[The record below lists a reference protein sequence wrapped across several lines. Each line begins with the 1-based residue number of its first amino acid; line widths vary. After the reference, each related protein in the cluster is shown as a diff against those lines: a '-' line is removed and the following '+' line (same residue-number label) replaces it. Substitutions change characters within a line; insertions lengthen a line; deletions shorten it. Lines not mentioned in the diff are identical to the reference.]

1 LFKRFFKRA
10 PPLKDA
16 LDDTIIRLNQ
26 QRKKLDILSC
36 KVKSRERTLFESC
49 TIALQKKDSERAN
62 IFANELTEVKKV
74 HKTVTN
80 GTLLLE
86 QLILRMETLREVG
99 STFAQLKPTL
109 EVVKQI
115 SGQLSEVMPE
125 VSNELSSIGSL
136 LDDAMI
142 SMNIDVS
149 QDMIMRIPDS
159 VMGEEIIE
167 QASNVL
173 RSKIEE
179 ELPVPPKEEGYARAI
194 VLGGDEAEVE
204 VPIPRAVTNTAKS
217 MGNKEESV
225 LVYLRTNGGEFDLGE
240 CSKCCKV
247 PESEI
252 PDIIEGLSRKGL
264 IRILTVEGAV
274 TNDGSK

>member
-1 LFKRFFKRA
+1 M
-10 PPLKDA
+10 
-16 LDDTIIRLNQ
+16 
-26 QRKKLDILSC
+26 
-36 KVKSRERTLFESC
+36 
-49 TIALQKKDSERAN
+49 
-62 IFANELTEVKKV
+62 KKV

-109 EVVKQI
+109 EVVKEI

-125 VSNELSSIGSL
+125 VSNELANIGSV
-136 LDDAMI
+136 LDGAMI

-167 QASNVL
+167 QASNL
-173 RSKIEE
+173 LKSKIEE
-179 ELPVPPKEEGYARAI
+179 ELPVPPKEERYARAI
-194 VLGGDEAEVE
+194 LLGGDEEEVE
-204 VPIPRAVTNTAKS
+204 VTMPRIVTNIAKNV
-217 MGNKEESV
+217 GNKEEAV

-264 IRILTVEGAV
+264 IRIMTVEGVVA
-274 TNDGSK
+274 NDGSK

>member
-1 LFKRFFKRA
+1 MD
-10 PPLKDA
+10 DA
-16 LDDTIIRLNQ
+16 IIRLNQ
-26 QRKKLDILSC
+26 QEKKLDILIC

-74 HKTVTN
+74 HKTLTN
-80 GTLLLE
+80 GMLLLE

-115 SGQLSEVMPE
+115 SSQLSEVMPE
-125 VSNELSSIGSL
+125 VSNELANIGSL
-136 LDDAMI
+136 LDDTMI
-142 SMNIDVS
+142 SMNIGVS

-159 VMGEEIIE
+159 VLGEEIIE
-167 QASNVL
+167 QASNL
-173 RSKIEE
+173 LKNKIEE
-179 ELPVPPKEEGYARAI
+179 ELPVPPKEDRYARAI
-194 VLGGDEAEVE
+194 VLGGDEEEVE
-204 VPIPRAVTNTAKS
+204 VPVPRAVKNIARN
-217 MGNKEESV
+217 MGNNEEAV
-225 LVYLRTNGGEFDLGE
+225 LVYLRTNGGEFNLGE

-264 IRILTVEGAV
+264 IRIMTVEGAV
-274 TNDGSK
+274 TEDGSK

>member
-1 LFKRFFKRA
+1 LFKKLFKRA

-26 QRKKLDILSC
+26 QKKKLDILSC
-36 KVKSRERTLFESC
+36 KVKSRERVLFESC

-62 IFANELTEVKKV
+62 IYANELTEVKKV

-109 EVVKQI
+109 EVVKDI

-125 VSNELSSIGSL
+125 VSNELSNIGSV

-142 SMNIDVS
+142 SMNIDMS
-149 QDMIMRIPDS
+149 QDMIMKIPDS

-167 QASNVL
+167 QASNFL

-179 ELPVPPKEEGYARAI
+179 ELPVPPKEERYARAI
-194 VLGGDEAEVE
+194 VLGGDEEEAE
-204 VPIPRAVTNTAKS
+204 VPIPRIVTNIAKNV
-217 MGNKEESV
+217 GNKEEAV

-264 IRILTVEGAV
+264 IKIMTVEGAIAG
-274 TNDGSK
+274 DGSK